1 MVATLNQKG
10 MIVITKGKI
19 IAVLLLIL
27 TWWAAALLPNYSPII
42 QAEIQSRFH
51 EALQKVPSIEVAWHR
66 PADPKSNYDQTKIAL
81 IIEARPIP
89 HLVPQILHM
98 ITVLP
103 PDWRMVFIGS
113 EASVLSVGRAFAV
126 KHQQVIGKMDLMV
139 LPQPWEIDSKEKVHR
154 MMTDIRFYDEFLPGV
169 QWILRF
175 ESDSILCANSET
187 SLNDWLSWSWAG
199 SPRKK
204 DDRFS
209 GNGGLSLRKVSAI
222 RRVLNF
228 QERYNDTEPEDEWFG
243 RRVWVLPGEKV
254 ASGFDGMLA
263 VEDVYMQR
271 PMGFHVRD
279 FGRALNDD
287 VWKDHEQRQ
296 KIFEYCPELSLIMDM
311 KLERERCEGDDREG
325 TIKPVQKP
333 EEDKDKENKAK
344 EEQEKKA
351 KELADKLADESKRK
365 DAEAWQEEQD
375 KHKPKND

>member
-1 MVATLNQKG
+1 MVATLSQRG
-10 MIVITKGKI
+10 MIVVTKGKI
-19 IAVLLLIL
+19 IAGLLLIL
-27 TWWAAALLPNYSPII
+27 TWWVAALLPSYSPLI

-51 EALQKVPSIEVAWHR
+51 EALQKVPAIEVAWHR

-81 IIEARPIP
+81 IVEARPIP

-139 LPQPWEIDSKEKVHR
+139 LPEPWEIDSKEKVHR
-154 MMTDIRFYDEFLPGV
+154 IMTDIRFYDEFLPGV

-187 SLNDWLSWSWAG
+187 SLNDWLGWSWAG

-228 QERYNDTEPEDEWFG
+228 QERYNNTEPEDEWFG
-243 RRVWVLPGEKV
+243 RRVWVLPGERV

-271 PMGFHVRD
+271 PMGFHVRE
-279 FGRALNDD
+279 FGRTLSDD
-287 VWKDHEQRQ
+287 VWKNHEQRQ

-325 TIKPVQKP
+325 TIKPVPKP
-333 EEDKDKENKAK
+333 VEDKEKEKKTK

-351 KELADKLADESKRK
+351 KELANKLAEESKRK

-375 KHKPKND
+375 KRKSKAD